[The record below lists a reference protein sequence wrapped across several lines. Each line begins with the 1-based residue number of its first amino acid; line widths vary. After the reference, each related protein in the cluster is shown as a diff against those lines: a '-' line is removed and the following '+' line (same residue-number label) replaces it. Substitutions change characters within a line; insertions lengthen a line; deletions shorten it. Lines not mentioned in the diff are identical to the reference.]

1 MILSIVYTWALMILF
16 CLGFSIGYYSYR
28 SIKRKFDE
36 EYGKK
41 GLLFKRV
48 IHGIVYILLLS
59 LVHEAVI
66 VRLGENP
73 LSKEVEAL
81 CNDSISIP
89 MNRDVESLNVAVTAS
104 LIAFMA

>member
-1 MILSIVYTWALMILF
+1 MILSIIYTWALMILF
-16 CLGFSIGYYSYR
+16 CVGFSIGYYSYR

-59 LVHEAVI
+59 LVHEAVV

-81 CNDSISIP
+81 ILLFLFFIGAPIFIDITL
-89 MNRDVESLNVAVTAS
+89 SLYKLAKKH
-104 LIAFMA
+104 